1 MPVTQRRRSFQLF
14 RKMKFSSSSSG
25 IEGQLEI
32 DKMILHVLDCL
43 GALQCV
49 MGQYDSSRAKVFW
62 GAVATI
68 AEIGVDQAIGHVDKR
83 HPGATHLLRAFPN
96 DLKASDGRGW
106 LPLHWAAVIDDVD
119 IEDVRNIARA
129 DPLATVKG
137 CNQPISATP
146 GHLIAAVRHPRIEV
160 VRCLYNFYPR
170 MAMAKDNDGDEP
182 LHYAA
187 RYSESVEMIRFLLQA
202 NPAATKVRGE
212 GNLVPL
218 QNALFNESEYRVA
231 IVKVLLDADPS
242 AASVLNSD
250 GDTVFHLAINQEC
263 RVDLLQHLLA
273 AYPQGLKVQNDIGYL
288 PLHAACLMKD
298 MPRSLENVELLL
310 QHYPEAA
317 KIPCIYGHIP
327 AHIAAESSN
336 HEVLKAVVSAYP
348 EGLLYA
354 CPEDNMNTPLIKAV
368 INGNEDVVNYI
379 TTHYPDAVHVTNAL
393 GLNPM
398 HFAAENDSVA
408 IMKMIHR
415 AFPEAICM
423 PDASGRLPLHAY
435 VQTHQEMFNEG
446 GNEAE
451 CLRFLL
457 RVYPD
462 AVAVADGHG
471 EAPVALAMAENRYL
485 RRLLLRAQPE
495 IFPEELR
502 NLNYMNRKLGLFLAY
517 AAINAD
523 GIPNIFSRLRASE
536 SHLLRH
542 ALSYL

>member
-1 MPVTQRRRSFQLF
+1 M
-14 RKMKFSSSSSG
+14 
-25 IEGQLEI
+25 LEI

-49 MGQYDSSRAKVFW
+49 MGQYDASRAKVFW

-96 DLKASDGRGW
+96 DLKASDGRAW
-106 LPLHWAAVIDDVD
+106 LPLHWAAVTDDVD
-119 IEDVRNIARA
+119 VEDVRNIARA
-129 DPLATVKG
+129 DPLATVKE

-187 RYSESVEMIRFLLQA
+187 RYSESIEMIQFLLQA

-212 GNLVPL
+212 GNLIPL
-218 QNALFNESEYRVA
+218 QNALFNESEHRVS
-231 IVKVLLDADPS
+231 IVKSLLDADPS

-263 RVDLLQHLLA
+263 CVDLLQHLLT
-273 AYPQGLKVQNDIGYL
+273 AYPFGLAVQNDIGHL
-288 PLHAACLMKD
+288 PLHAACLTKD
-298 MPRSLENVELLL
+298 LPRSLENVQLLL
-310 QHYPEAA
+310 THYPQAA
-317 KIPCIYGHIP
+317 KVPCIYGHIP
-327 AHIAAESSN
+327 AHIAAESSIPQ
-336 HEVLKAVVSAYP
+336 VLQSVLAVYP
-348 EGLLYA
+348 QGLHYA
-354 CPEDNMNTPLIKAV
+354 CPEDNLNTPLIKAV
-368 INGNEDVVNYI
+368 ISSNEDNVHFI
-379 TTHYPDAVHVTNAL
+379 TTHYPQAVHVTNAM

-398 HFAAENDSVA
+398 HFAAENDNLT
-408 IMKMIHR
+408 IMKMIYSV
-415 AFPEAICM
+415 FPESVRLTDM
-423 PDASGRLPLHAY
+423 GGRLPLHVF
-435 VQTHQEMFNEG
+435 VQTHQEIFNESDS
-446 GNEAE
+446 ESD

-457 RVYPD
+457 RVFPD
-462 AVAVADGHG
+462 SVAVVDHQN
-471 EAPVALAMAENRYL
+471 EAPLALATTENRYL
-485 RRLLLRAQPE
+485 RRLLLRAQPD
-495 IFPEELR
+495 IFPEELKG
-502 NLNYMNRKLGLFLAY
+502 LNYVNRRLGLFLAF

-523 GIPNIFSRLRASE
+523 GVPNIFSRLRAKE
-536 SHLLRH
+536 AHLLQS